1 MKWID
6 EKTAILS
13 DNTFCWII
21 DNRYLMISG
30 NNWKQNN
37 NKQKMPIPL
46 KYDLLSYD
54 NCLYV
59 VNEIENLI
67 KSNMITM
74 NANNVFSIKL
84 SELKVSELNV
94 RTNEVD
100 TGIEEL
106 ADSIKLFGLM
116 QPIVLKGEYGNP
128 PYDVIVGQRRYL
140 AHKLLQKEEINSVFS
155 GVVDDIGAIM
165 ISLSENMH
173 RVELDHADKAKTI
186 TKLYLHFNRDE
197 NEVKKSTGLSIRTI
211 RDYIKL
217 EEQATET
224 GLKMLKEGKI
234 SKPDLK
240 RVIDI
245 AQGDENKVATLLNE
259 IGNLSR
265 HEKDRAVK
273 IAKSNSKASV
283 EEIVKEAKKPKIEET
298 VMLNLPMKVTKA
310 LRKACDE
317 LALEKEALTMNALTE
332 WLINN
337 NFLDK

>member
-6 EKTAILS
+6 KNTAILS
-13 DNTFCWII
+13 DKTFCWII
-21 DNRYLMISG
+21 NNRYLMISG
-30 NNWKQNN
+30 DNWRQNK

-46 KYDLLSYD
+46 KCDLLSYD

-59 VNEIENLI
+59 VNKIENLI
-67 KSNMITM
+67 KFNLVTM
-74 NANNVFSIKL
+74 NRNNVYSIKL
-84 SELKVSELNV
+84 SEIKVSELNV

-106 ADSIKLFGLM
+106 AESINLFGLM
-116 QPIVLKGEYGNP
+116 QPIVLKGEFGYP
-128 PYDVIVGQRRYL
+128 PYDVIVGQRRFL
-140 AHKLLQKEEINSVFS
+140 AHKFLQKDEINAVFS
-155 GVVDDIGAIM
+155 GEIDDIGAIM

-186 TKLYLHFNRDE
+186 TKLYLH
-197 NEVKKSTGLSIRTI
+197 SLRTI

-217 EEQATET
+217 EEQATDT

-273 IAKSNSKASV
+273 FAKSNTKASV
-283 EEIVKEAKKPKIEET
+283 EEIVEEAKKPKIEET

-317 LALEKEALTMNALTE
+317 LAIEKEALTMNALTE

-337 NFLDK
+337 NFLKE